1 MRSNQPLRRTQPG
14 SAFITAMIVAAVL
27 ILMVT
32 SSPRALANSTQANS
46 APQGWRWYDDPKKV
60 KVNKQKKAPPRNTIT
75 RTLSATEQLEWFQK
89 EWKEVKAAAT
99 IDPKNKQKQARLMR
113 FNQYISNQSS
123 QTGMTHKEVLLEN
136 PDLSYIKDRPVEQAA
151 RSTYL
156 LLERE
161 KKVLA
166 VKQMVSEGWGFFFI
180 YEGNDAISQ
189 KLAPSIQTFANTHGI
204 ELLGITRDKVE
215 ISSIDN
221 NVLDDKKL
229 QVPYTP
235 ALILVN
241 PKTGAM
247 KPLVYGFIAT
257 EDLLGRF
264 YNVATDYQE
273 ADF

>member
-1 MRSNQPLRRTQPG
+1 MAVSNALQRVRP
-14 SAFITAMIVAAVL
+14 SV
-27 ILMVT
+27 
-32 SSPRALANSTQANS
+32 ALAMVITIVMLTLTI
-46 APQGWRWYDDPKKV
+46 APQSQASESPHGWRWYDDPKKTKV
-60 KVNKQKKAPPRNTIT
+60 KKQKKPPPHNTVT
-75 RTLSATEQLEWFQK
+75 RTLSATQQLEWFQK
-89 EWKEVKAAAT
+89 EHKEVTAAAT
-99 IDPKNKQKQARLMR
+99 IDPKNKQKQERLMR

-123 QTGMTHKEVLLEN
+123 QTGMTFKQVLLEN

-161 KKVLA
+161 KKVQA

-180 YEGNDAISQ
+180 YEGKDPISQ
-189 KLAPSIQTFANTHGI
+189 KLAPSIQRFANTHGI
-204 ELLGITRDKVE
+204 ELLGITKDAVE
-215 ISSIDN
+215 ISIIDN
-221 NVLDDKKL
+221 NIADEKNL

-241 PKTGAM
+241 PKTQEM

-273 ADF
+273 SDF

>member
-1 MRSNQPLRRTQPG
+1 MAIKTKQALLS
-14 SAFITAMIVAAVL
+14 AVL
-27 ILMVT
+27 LTLTMQPT
-32 SSPRALANSTQANS
+32 SALADD
-46 APQGWRWYDDPKKV
+46 APHGWRWYDDPIKV
-60 KVNKQKKAPPRNTIT
+60 KTERAKKKPPQNT
-75 RTLSATEQLEWFQK
+75 RTRTMSATAQLKSFQRSFN
-89 EWKEVKAAAT
+89 EAKAAAT
-99 IDPKNKQKQARLMR
+99 IDPKSKTKEKRLLQ

-123 QTGMTHKEVLLEN
+123 QTGMTFKQVLLEN
-136 PDLSYIKDRPVEQAA
+136 PELSYIKDRPVEQAA

-156 LLERE
+156 SLERE

-166 VKQMVSEGWGFFFI
+166 VKQMAGDGWGFFFV
-180 YEGNDAISQ
+180 YEGKDPISQ

-204 ELLGITRDKVE
+204 ELLGITKDNVE
-215 ISSIDN
+215 ISTIDN
-221 NVLDDKKL
+221 NVTDKKNL

-241 PKTGAM
+241 PKTGEM

-273 ADF
+273 PDF

>member
-1 MRSNQPLRRTQPG
+1 MKNSKLLQVTRSTKGTRLFIGVMLAVMLMTLFSPLVQ
-14 SAFITAMIVAAVL
+14 A
-27 ILMVT
+27 
-32 SSPRALANSTQANS
+32 SSVPH
-46 APQGWRWYDDPKKV
+46 GWRWYDDPKKTKV
-60 KVNKQKKAPPRNTIT
+60 KKKKPPQHNTVT
-75 RTLSATEQLEWFQK
+75 RTLSATEQLAWFQK
-89 EWKEVKAAAT
+89 EHKEVTAAAT
-99 IDPKNKQKQARLMR
+99 IDPKNKEKQARLMR
-113 FNQYISNQSS
+113 FNQYVSNRSS
-123 QTGMTHKEVLLEN
+123 QTGMTFKQVLLEN

-161 KKVLA
+161 KKVQA

-180 YEGNDAISQ
+180 YEGKDLISQ
-189 KLAPSIQTFANTHGI
+189 KLAPSIQRFANTHGI
-204 ELLGITRDKVE
+204 ELLGITKDSIK
-215 ISSIDN
+215 INSIDN
-221 NVLDDKKL
+221 NIADEKNL

-241 PKTGAM
+241 PTTQEM

-273 ADF
+273 SDF